1 MNRRDVLKASLGS
14 LIAAPLVFGREV
26 EAALAPIAGKGA
38 EPTHWTAESDVVW
51 RSPSRDASGSMPLGN
66 GEVGINLWVEENG
79 DLLFYISRSD
89 SFSEIGRLLKVGK
102 IRVTLTPN
110 PFTAGASFQQVLRL
124 QHGVCEITA
133 GEGTRRVTL
142 QIFVDCDLPVVH
154 CLGRSASPVHVS
166 ARVESWRREAH
177 TLKVGEEE
185 SSAWTV
191 KEAPYPLTEAA
202 DIFPPVPNGVVAWFH
217 RNEVSTAY
225 TSTIKIQSLE
235 PIAGTMHDPLLHRT
249 FGGWLTAENF
259 AGAGE
264 STLAT
269 PVPLHSF
276 ALRVAVPCLQTAT
289 TQKWTATAKA
299 IAHQADDAGAALKR
313 TAAWWEG
320 YWHRSHVVVRGDRGI
335 VVPGRTHP
343 LRIGYDSNGQNTFP
357 GQLGRTGVYGRPL
370 SGAEIVRLS
379 SAGWNQPAPPLAG
392 LQAGGDGTPR
402 EIAADKL
409 DFHAG
414 FTLEA
419 WINTT
424 ETRDGRIFDKL
435 TANATDGFLFD
446 TYPKD
451 TLRFIFGSRLLQA
464 PLGILPANTW
474 QHVAATVDAKAGGG
488 RVYLNGEIAAQW
500 PDTDSLSPVTQGYTL
515 QRYVQACE
523 GRGNYPIKFN
533 GGIFTVEPRAEGR
546 EFGPDWRLWG
556 DPHWFQNIRHM
567 YHPMLASG
575 DFEMMEPF
583 FDLYERARPLAEAR
597 TRLYHGAA
605 GSYFPETMTVWGT
618 YANSDYGWDRTGK
631 QPKEVDSEWLR
642 YAWNQGPELVALLL
656 DRWDYTQDNAFL
668 KARLLPMAVSV
679 LTYFDTRF
687 KKDSEGRIRLDP
699 TQAVETFWSGVINDM
714 PTSAG
719 LQAVTH
725 RLCALPAHLI
735 TPAQKAFFLHMKA
748 AAPVVPLEIVS
759 VENTPQSSLAPAQKY
774 GPHRSNCENPELY
787 AVWPFQLYGL
797 GKPDLEVAR
806 TAYARRYNH
815 LDVGW
820 GYDGNCA
827 ALLGMAAEAARIL
840 QVKCANSN
848 PAHRW
853 PATWGPNF
861 DWLPDQNHGGNLL
874 ETTHLMLLQSA
885 GQRIFLLP
893 AWPKEWDVKFRL
905 HAPQRTVVE
914 CEYRAGRIERLTVFP
929 PARRKDI
936 ILPAHLLAGTPE
948 AHS

>member
-14 LIAAPLVFGREV
+14 LIAVPLVFGREV
-26 EAALAPIAGKGA
+26 EAALAPAAGKGV

-370 SGAEIVRLS
+370 SGAEILRL
-379 SAGWNQPAPPLAG
+379 
-392 LQAGGDGTPR
+392 
-402 EIAADKL
+402 
-409 DFHAG
+409 
-414 FTLEA
+414 
-419 WINTT
+419 
-424 ETRDGRIFDKL
+424 
-435 TANATDGFLFD
+435 
-446 TYPKD
+446 
-451 TLRFIFGSRLLQA
+451 
-464 PLGILPANTW
+464 
-474 QHVAATVDAKAGGG
+474 
-488 RVYLNGEIAAQW
+488 
-500 PDTDSLSPVTQGYTL
+500 
-515 QRYVQACE
+515 
-523 GRGNYPIKFN
+523 
-533 GGIFTVEPRAEGR
+533 
-546 EFGPDWRLWG
+546 
-556 DPHWFQNIRHM
+556 
-567 YHPMLASG
+567 
-575 DFEMMEPF
+575 
-583 FDLYERARPLAEAR
+583 
-597 TRLYHGAA
+597 
-605 GSYFPETMTVWGT
+605 
-618 YANSDYGWDRTGK
+618 
-631 QPKEVDSEWLR
+631 
-642 YAWNQGPELVALLL
+642 
-656 DRWDYTQDNAFL
+656 
-668 KARLLPMAVSV
+668 
-679 LTYFDTRF
+679 
-687 KKDSEGRIRLDP
+687 
-699 TQAVETFWSGVINDM
+699 
-714 PTSAG
+714 
-719 LQAVTH
+719 
-725 RLCALPAHLI
+725 
-735 TPAQKAFFLHMKA
+735 
-748 AAPVVPLEIVS
+748 
-759 VENTPQSSLAPAQKY
+759 
-774 GPHRSNCENPELY
+774 
-787 AVWPFQLYGL
+787 
-797 GKPDLEVAR
+797 
-806 TAYARRYNH
+806 
-815 LDVGW
+815 
-820 GYDGNCA
+820 
-827 ALLGMAAEAARIL
+827 
-840 QVKCANSN
+840 
-848 PAHRW
+848 
-853 PATWGPNF
+853 
-861 DWLPDQNHGGNLL
+861 
-874 ETTHLMLLQSA
+874 
-885 GQRIFLLP
+885 
-893 AWPKEWDVKFRL
+893 
-905 HAPQRTVVE
+905 
-914 CEYRAGRIERLTVFP
+914 
-929 PARRKDI
+929 
-936 ILPAHLLAGTPE
+936 
-948 AHS
+948 